1 MNKKALAVTVS
12 TVVTTTAVS
21 VTTSVTIVTRYKNQ
35 FKSLS
40 ESMSCLNKMR
50 QDFDITLSPI
60 IISQSERILRIVDDN
75 DCDIKQGFNTNLTI
89 GHIMR
94 FRKAGITI
102 NVLKE
107 LDDEVRK
114 LISYTYMRYGVKEQ

>member
-50 QDFDITLSPI
+50 QDFDVTLSPVI
-60 IISQSERILRIVDDN
+60 VSQSERILRIVDDN

>member
-50 QDFDITLSPI
+50 QDFDITLSPV

>member
-12 TVVTTTAVS
+12 TTVTAATVS
-21 VTTSVTIVTRYKNQ
+21 VATSVTIVTQYKNQ

-50 QDFDITLSPI
+50 QDFDVTLSPVI
-60 IISQSERILRIVDDN
+60 VSQSEKILRIVDN
-75 DCDIKQGFNTNLTI
+75 NNYDIKQGFNTKLTI
-89 GHIMR
+89 CHIMR
-94 FRKAGITI
+94 FQKVGITI
-102 NVLKE
+102 KVLKD

-114 LISYTYMRYGVKEQ
+114 LISYTYMRYGVKKQ

>member
-1 MNKKALAVTVS
+1 MNKKALAITVS
-12 TVVTTTAVS
+12 TVVTTATVS

-50 QDFDITLSPI
+50 QDFDVTLSPVI
-60 IISQSERILRIVDDN
+60 VSQSERILRIVDDN

-107 LDDEVRK
+107 LDNEVRK

>member
-12 TVVTTTAVS
+12 TAVTAATVS
-21 VTTSVTIVTRYKNQ
+21 VATSVTIVTRYRNQ

-40 ESMSCLNKMR
+40 QSMSCLNKMR
-50 QDFDITLSPI
+50 QDFDVTLSPVI
-60 IISQSERILRIVDDN
+60 VSQSEKILRIVDDN
-75 DCDIKQGFNTNLTI
+75 NYDIKQGFNTNLTI

-94 FRKAGITI
+94 FQKVGITI
-102 NVLKE
+102 KVLKD

-114 LISYTYMRYGVKEQ
+114 LISYTYMRYGVKEH

>member
-21 VTTSVTIVTRYKNQ
+21 VATSVTIVTRYKNQ